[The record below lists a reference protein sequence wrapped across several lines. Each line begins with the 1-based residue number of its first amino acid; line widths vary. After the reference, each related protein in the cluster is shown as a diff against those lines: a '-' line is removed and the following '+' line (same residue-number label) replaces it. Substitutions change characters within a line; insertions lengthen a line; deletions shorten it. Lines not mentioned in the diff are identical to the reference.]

1 MCAKGY
7 ASTDQL
13 EMMRLME
20 IRMTTARGLSAS
32 GRTIT
37 LLALLTAPLATAGCS
52 TNPATGATQLSLISE
67 NQEIA
72 MGRDAAVD
80 VDASM
85 GLYDDD
91 AMQAYVDSVG
101 QALAA
106 ASERPGLPWRFRVV
120 DDPVINAFALPGGYI
135 YLARGIM
142 THFNSEAELA
152 SVLGHEI
159 GHVTGRHSVEQI
171 SRAQL
176 AGIGLV
182 AGSIFVPEI
191 AQYSG
196 ILGQSLGLLF
206 LKFGR
211 DDEKE
216 SDGLGF
222 RYMTRLNYN
231 PEGAVSMFETLRRQR
246 DSSGH
251 DPIPEW
257 ASTHPDPGNRVGH
270 AEARID
276 SAGIS
281 GGTVGRNRYMSH
293 IDGMVFGVNPR
304 QGFFLGNVFFHP
316 DLAFRIDFP
325 EGWRAQNLPRAV
337 MALSPDEDAVVQLTI
352 SDESSPDVAANI
364 FFAQDG
370 IQRTGFAS
378 RQVNGLQ
385 AVVGSFTA
393 RTTNATLAGQVMFIQ
408 HRNVTYEMIGYSTDA
423 RVRQYQS
430 DFATTLD
437 SFRKL
442 TNRRMLAVQPKLVEI
457 VTLRN
462 GMTIERF
469 NERYPSTVP
478 IEELLLINGLE
489 ADAVLTAGTRVKR
502 VIGEGVPE
510 K

>member
-1 MCAKGY
+1 MDTAPRRSALG
-7 ASTDQL
+7 
-13 EMMRLME
+13 RLV
-20 IRMTTARGLSAS
+20 A
-32 GRTIT
+32 
-37 LLALLTAPLATAGCS
+37 LTALVAVPIAAAGCS
-52 TNPATGATQLSLISE
+52 INPATGATQLSLISE

-72 MGRDAAVD
+72 MGREAAAD
-80 VDASM
+80 VDAAM
-85 GLYDDD
+85 GLYDDG
-91 AMQAYVDSVG
+91 AMQTYVDSVG

-106 ASERPGLPWRFRVV
+106 ASERPDLPWRFRVV

-135 YLARGIM
+135 YLARGII

-159 GHVTGRHSVEQI
+159 GHVTARHSVEQI

-176 AGIGLV
+176 AGVALV

-196 ILGQSLGLLF
+196 ILSQSLGLLF

-211 DDEKE
+211 DDERE

-222 RYMTRLNYN
+222 RYMTRLDYN

-246 DSSGH
+246 DTSDS

-257 ASTHPDPGNRVGH
+257 ASTHPDPGNRVAH
-270 AEARID
+270 AAARID

-281 GGTVGRNRYMSH
+281 GGTVGRDRYLSH

-304 QGFFLGNVFFHP
+304 QGFFRGNIFLHP
-316 DLAFRIDFP
+316 DLAFRINFP
-325 EGWRAQNLPRAV
+325 EGWRVQNLPRAV

-370 IQRTGFAS
+370 IQRMGYAS
-378 RQVNGLQ
+378 RQVNGLL

-393 RTTNATLAGQVMFIQ
+393 RTSNAVLAGQVMFIQ
-408 HRNVTYEMIGYSTDA
+408 HGGITYEMIGYSTESRA
-423 RVRQYQS
+423 HRYQNAFS
-430 DFATTLD
+430 ATLD
-437 SFRKL
+437 SFKRL
-442 TNRRMLAVQPKLVEI
+442 TSRRVLAIQPKRIEI

-469 NERYPSTVP
+469 NQRYPSTVP
-478 IEELLLINGLE
+478 FDELLLINGLE
-489 ADAVLTAGTRVKR
+489 PDAVMTAGTRVKR
-502 VIGEGVPE
+502 VVGEGVPE
-510 K
+510 E

>member
-1 MCAKGY
+1 MDTERRRPA
-7 ASTDQL
+7 L
-13 EMMRLME
+13 RRLVML
-20 IRMTTARGLSAS
+20 AGLA
-32 GRTIT
+32 
-37 LLALLTAPLATAGCS
+37 AAPLVSAGCS

-72 MGRDAAVD
+72 MGRDAAAD
-80 VDASM
+80 VDAAM
-85 GLYDDD
+85 GLYDDG
-91 AMQAYVDSVG
+91 ALQTYVDSVG

-106 ASERPGLPWRFRVV
+106 ASERPNLPWRFRVV

-176 AGIGLV
+176 AGIGLI

-196 ILGQSLGLLF
+196 ILSQSLGLLF

-222 RYMTRLNYN
+222 RYMTRLDYD

-246 DSSGH
+246 DTSGN

-257 ASTHPDPGNRVGH
+257 ASTHPDPGNRVDH
-270 AEARID
+270 ASARID

-281 GGTVGRNRYMSH
+281 GGTVGRDRYMSH
-293 IDGMVFGVNPR
+293 IDGMVYGVNPR
-304 QGFFLGNVFFHP
+304 QGYFRGNIFLHP

-325 EGWRAQNLPRAV
+325 EGWQLQNLPRAV
-337 MALSPDEDAVVQLTI
+337 MALSPDEDAVVQLTL

-378 RQVNGLQ
+378 RQVNGLL

-393 RTTNATLAGQVMFIQ
+393 NVTNAVLAGQVMFIQ
-408 HRNVTYEMIGYSTDA
+408 HGGLTYEMIGYSTQDRA
-423 RVRQYQS
+423 RRYQS
-430 DFATTLD
+430 EFASTLN
-437 SFRKL
+437 SFRRV
-442 TNRRMLAVQPKLVEI
+442 TSRRVLGVQPKQVEI

-469 NERYPSTVP
+469 NQRYPSTVP
-478 IEELLLINGLE
+478 LDELLLINGLE
-489 ADAVLTAGTRVKR
+489 PNAVLTAGTRVKR
-502 VIGEGVPE
+502 VVGEGVPE
-510 K
+510 E

>member
-1 MCAKGY
+1 MK
-7 ASTDQL
+7 
-13 EMMRLME
+13 
-20 IRMTTARGLSAS
+20 TARRSSAL
-32 GRTIT
+32 GRTATLLT
-37 LLALLTAPLATAGCS
+37 LLAAPLATAGCS
-52 TNPATGATQLSLISE
+52 TNPATGATQLTLISE
-67 NQEIA
+67 SQEIA
-72 MGRDAAVD
+72 MGRDAAAA

-106 ASERPGLPWRFRVV
+106 ASERPNLPWRFRVV

-176 AGIGLV
+176 AGIGLA

-196 ILGQSLGLLF
+196 ILGQGLGLLF
-206 LKFGR
+206 LKYGR
-211 DDEKE
+211 DDERE

-222 RYMTRLNYN
+222 RYMTRLDYD

-246 DSSGH
+246 DSSGQ

-257 ASTHPDPGNRVGH
+257 ASTHPDPGNRVEH
-270 AEARID
+270 AQARID

-281 GGTVGRNRYMSH
+281 GGTVGRDRYMSH

-304 QGFFLGNVFFHP
+304 QGFFRDAVFLHP

-325 EGWRAQNLPRAV
+325 QGWRVQNLPRAV
-337 MALSPDEDAVVQLTI
+337 MALSPDEDAVIQLTI
-352 SDESSPDVAANI
+352 SEESSPDVAANI

-370 IQRTGFAS
+370 IQRTGYAS

-393 RTTNATLAGQVMFIQ
+393 RTSNAVLAGQVMFIQ
-408 HRNVTYEMIGYSTDA
+408 HNGLTYEMLGYSTEA
-423 RVRQYQS
+423 RVRRYQG
-430 DFATTLD
+430 DFAATLD
-437 SFRKL
+437 SFKQLRD
-442 TNRRMLAVQPKLVEI
+442 RRVLAVQPKRVEI
-457 VTLRN
+457 VTLSN

-469 NERYPSTVP
+469 DQRYPSTVP
-478 IEELLLINGLE
+478 LEELLLINGLE
-489 ADAVLTAGTRVKR
+489 PGAVLTAGSRVKR
-502 VIGEGVPE
+502 VVGEGVPE
-510 K
+510 E

>member
-1 MCAKGY
+1 MDA
-7 ASTDQL
+7 APRRPAL
-13 EMMRLME
+13 
-20 IRMTTARGLSAS
+20 
-32 GRTIT
+32 GRSVA
-37 LLALLTAPLATAGCS
+37 LAALVAVPLAVAGCS
-52 TNPATGATQLSLISE
+52 TNPATGAMQLSLISE

-72 MGRDAAVD
+72 MGRDAAAD

-85 GLYDDD
+85 GLYDDGV
-91 AMQAYVDSVG
+91 MQAYVDSVG
-101 QALAA
+101 QSLAA
-106 ASERPGLPWRFRVV
+106 ASERPDLPWRFRVV

-222 RYMTRLNYN
+222 RYMTRVDYD

-246 DSSGH
+246 ESTGN

-257 ASTHPDPGNRVGH
+257 ASTHPDPGNRVEH
-270 AEARID
+270 AASRID
-276 SAGIS
+276 SAGIV
-281 GGTVGRNRYMSH
+281 GGTVGRARYMSH
-293 IDGMVFGVNPR
+293 IDGMVYGMNPR
-304 QGFFLGNVFFHP
+304 QGFFRGHIFLHP
-316 DLAFRIDFP
+316 DLAFRVDFP
-325 EGWRAQNLPRAV
+325 EGWRLQNLPRAV

-370 IQRTGFAS
+370 VQRTGYAS
-378 RQVNGLQ
+378 RQVNGLL

-393 RTTNATLAGQVMFIQ
+393 RVSNAALAGQVMFIQ
-408 HRNVTYEMIGYSTDA
+408 HGGITYEMIGYSTDERA
-423 RVRQYQS
+423 RRYQNE
-430 DFATTLD
+430 FASTLN
-437 SFRKL
+437 SFRRLRDRKAL
-442 TNRRMLAVQPKLVEI
+442 GVQPKQIEI
-457 VTLRN
+457 VTLKN

-469 NERYPSTVP
+469 SQRYPSTVP
-478 IEELLLINGLE
+478 LDELLLINGLE
-489 ADAVLTAGTRVKR
+489 PNAVMTAGTRVKR
-502 VIGEGVPE
+502 VVGEGVPE
-510 K
+510 E